1 MSYCVARM
9 EKMKSDNLVGI
20 GNHNQRRF
28 SNHSNKDIDVS
39 KSHLNYDILDKVKS
53 YKTDIEGYINANKSS
68 KRAVRKD
75 AVLVCEW
82 IITSDSDFFES
93 MSPADT
99 REYFQTAIDFFAER
113 YGSKNLMYAQVHLD
127 ERTPHMH
134 LGIVPFDKDN
144 KLTAKTMFDREA
156 LQDIQNELPRYMN
169 ERGFKVERGRAGSE
183 AKHLTVQEYK
193 DVQKEIKKQSEVLD
207 GVKKELESVKN
218 VTRTKNF
225 LDELDSKSKK
235 TLLGND
241 VKISQ
246 EDYQELKEQLLGA
259 DKSLLEM
266 DKLKQHNQKLSRSI
280 YDLRDELD
288 NSKAYADRLYDKND
302 SLKEQIKH
310 LDSSIGD
317 FEMAQIAYQ
326 DALSRELSKD
336 EIIARYICHEVE
348 LGNIPE
354 DESDIEY
361 YIDTLNS
368 VEIDDNTLKNRVE
381 KVIDILKNVLEN
393 VLEFFRKF

>member
-1 MSYCVARM
+1 M

-266 DKLKQHNQKLSRSI
+266 DKLKQHNQKLNRSI

-288 NSKAYADRLYDKND
+288 DSKAYADRLYDKND

-310 LDSSIGD
+310 LDSSLGD

-354 DESDIEY
+354 DEYDIEY

>member
-28 SNHSNKDIDVS
+28 SNHSNKDIDIS

-288 NSKAYADRLYDKND
+288 DSKAYADRLYDKND

-310 LDSSIGD
+310 LDSSLGD

-326 DALSRELSKD
+326 DALSRELSQD

>member
-82 IITSDSDFFES
+82 IITSDSEFFES
-93 MSPADT
+93 MTPADT

-218 VTRTKNF
+218 VTRTKDF

-288 NSKAYADRLYDKND
+288 DSKAYADRLYDKNN

-310 LDSSIGD
+310 LDSSLGD

-336 EIIARYICHEVE
+336 EIIARYICHAVE

>member
-169 ERGFKVERGRAGSE
+169 EHGFKVERGRAGSE

-218 VTRTKNF
+218 VTRTKDF

-288 NSKAYADRLYDKND
+288 DSKAYADRLYDKNH

-310 LDSSIGD
+310 LDSSLGD

-326 DALSRELSKD
+326 DALSRELSQD
-336 EIIARYICHEVE
+336 EIIARYICHAVE

-368 VEIDDNTLKNRVE
+368 VEIDDNTLKNRIE

>member
-1 MSYCVARM
+1 M

-156 LQDIQNELPRYMN
+156 LQDIQNELPLYMN

-218 VTRTKNF
+218 VTRTKDF

-288 NSKAYADRLYDKND
+288 DSKAYADRLYDKND

-310 LDSSIGD
+310 LDSSLGD

-326 DALSRELSKD
+326 DALSRELSQD

-368 VEIDDNTLKNRVE
+368 VEIDDNTLKNRIE

>member
-156 LQDIQNELPRYMN
+156 LQDIQNELPLYMN

-218 VTRTKNF
+218 VTRTKDF

-288 NSKAYADRLYDKND
+288 NSKAYADRLYDKNHA
-302 SLKEQIKH
+302 LKEQIEH
-310 LDSSIGD
+310 LDSSLGD

>member
-156 LQDIQNELPRYMN
+156 LQDIQNELPLYMN

-218 VTRTKNF
+218 VTRTKDF

-246 EDYQELKEQLLGA
+246 KDYQELKEQLLGA

-288 NSKAYADRLYDKND
+288 DSKAYADRLYDKND

-310 LDSSIGD
+310 LDSSLGD

-326 DALSRELSKD
+326 DALSRELSQD

>member
-1 MSYCVARM
+1 M

-169 ERGFKVERGRAGSE
+169 EHGFEVERGRAGSE

-218 VTRTKNF
+218 VTRTKDF

-246 EDYQELKEQLLGA
+246 KDYQELKEQLLGA

-288 NSKAYADRLYDKND
+288 DSKAYADRLYDKNH

-310 LDSSIGD
+310 LDSSLGD

-326 DALSRELSKD
+326 DALSRELSQD

-368 VEIDDNTLKNRVE
+368 VEIDDNTLKNRIE

>member
-156 LQDIQNELPRYMN
+156 LQDIQNELPLYMN

-218 VTRTKNF
+218 VTRTKDF

-241 VKISQ
+241 IKISQ

-288 NSKAYADRLYDKND
+288 DSKAYADRLYDKND

-310 LDSSIGD
+310 LDSSLGD

-326 DALSRELSKD
+326 DALSRELSQD

>member
-68 KRAVRKD
+68 KRAIRKD

-218 VTRTKNF
+218 VTRTKDF

-246 EDYQELKEQLLGA
+246 KDYQELKEQLLGA

-288 NSKAYADRLYDKND
+288 DSKAYADRLYDKNH

-310 LDSSIGD
+310 LDSSLGD

-336 EIIARYICHEVE
+336 EIIARYICHAVE

-361 YIDTLNS
+361 YIDALNS

>member
-246 EDYQELKEQLLGA
+246 KDYQELKEQLLGA

-288 NSKAYADRLYDKND
+288 DSKAYADRLYDKNH

-310 LDSSIGD
+310 LDSSLGD

>member
-169 ERGFKVERGRAGSE
+169 ERGFKVERGRVGSE

-218 VTRTKNF
+218 VTRTKDF

-288 NSKAYADRLYDKND
+288 DSKAYADRLYDKNH

-310 LDSSIGD
+310 LDSSLGD

-336 EIIARYICHEVE
+336 EIIARYICHAVE

-361 YIDTLNS
+361 YIDALNS

>member
-218 VTRTKNF
+218 VTRTKDF

-246 EDYQELKEQLLGA
+246 KDYQELKEQLLGA

-288 NSKAYADRLYDKND
+288 DSKAYADRLYDKND

-310 LDSSIGD
+310 LDSSLGD

-326 DALSRELSKD
+326 DALSRELSQD

-354 DESDIEY
+354 NESDIEY

-368 VEIDDNTLKNRVE
+368 VEIDDNTLKNRIE

>member
-218 VTRTKNF
+218 VTRTKDF

-288 NSKAYADRLYDKND
+288 DSKAYADRLYDKND

-310 LDSSIGD
+310 LDSSLGD

-326 DALSRELSKD
+326 DALSRELPKD
-336 EIIARYICHEVE
+336 EIIARYICHAVE

-361 YIDTLNS
+361 YIDALNS

>member
-39 KSHLNYDILDKVKS
+39 KSRLNYDILDKVKS

-288 NSKAYADRLYDKND
+288 DSKAYADRLCDKNH

-310 LDSSIGD
+310 LDSSLGD

-326 DALSRELSKD
+326 DALSRELSQD
-336 EIIARYICHEVE
+336 EIIARYICHAVE

>member
-218 VTRTKNF
+218 VTRTKDF

-259 DKSLLEM
+259 DKRLLEM

-288 NSKAYADRLYDKND
+288 DSKAYADRLYDKNH

-310 LDSSIGD
+310 LDSSLGD

-326 DALSRELSKD
+326 DALSRELSQD
-336 EIIARYICHEVE
+336 EIIARYICHAVE

-361 YIDTLNS
+361 YIDALNS

>member
-53 YKTDIEGYINANKSS
+53 YKTDIEGYITANKSS

-156 LQDIQNELPRYMN
+156 LQDIQNELPLYMN

-218 VTRTKNF
+218 VTRTKDF

-266 DKLKQHNQKLSRSI
+266 DNLKQHNQKLSRSI

-288 NSKAYADRLYDKND
+288 DSKAYADRLYDKNHA
-302 SLKEQIKH
+302 LKEQIEH
-310 LDSSIGD
+310 LDSSLGD

-354 DESDIEY
+354 DEADIEY

>member
-9 EKMKSDNLVGI
+9 KKMKSDNLVGI

-82 IITSDSDFFES
+82 IITSDSEFFES

-207 GVKKELESVKN
+207 EVKKELESVKN
-218 VTRTKNF
+218 VTRTKDF

-288 NSKAYADRLYDKND
+288 DSKAYADRLYDKND

-310 LDSSIGD
+310 LDSSLGD

-326 DALSRELSKD
+326 DALSRELSQD

>member
-144 KLTAKTMFDREA
+144 KLTAKNMFDREA

-207 GVKKELESVKN
+207 EVKKELESVKN

-288 NSKAYADRLYDKND
+288 NSKAYADRLYDKNH

-310 LDSSIGD
+310 LDSSLGD

-336 EIIARYICHEVE
+336 EIIARYICHAVE

-361 YIDTLNS
+361 YIDALNS

>member
-93 MSPADT
+93 LSPADT

-156 LQDIQNELPRYMN
+156 LQDIQNELPLYMN

-218 VTRTKNF
+218 VTRTKDF

-288 NSKAYADRLYDKND
+288 DSKAYADRLYDKNH

-310 LDSSIGD
+310 LDSSLGD

>member
-218 VTRTKNF
+218 VTRTKDF

-246 EDYQELKEQLLGA
+246 KDYQELKEQLLGA

-288 NSKAYADRLYDKND
+288 DSKAYADRLCDKNH

-310 LDSSIGD
+310 LDSSLGD

-326 DALSRELSKD
+326 DALSRELSQD
-336 EIIARYICHEVE
+336 EIIARYICHAVE

-361 YIDTLNS
+361 YIDALNS

>member
-1 MSYCVARM
+1 M

-156 LQDIQNELPRYMN
+156 LQDIQNELPLYMN

-218 VTRTKNF
+218 VTRTKDF

-246 EDYQELKEQLLGA
+246 KDYQELKEQLLGA

-288 NSKAYADRLYDKND
+288 DSKAYADRLYDKNH

-310 LDSSIGD
+310 LDSSLGD

-326 DALSRELSKD
+326 DALSRELSQD

>member
-218 VTRTKNF
+218 VTRTKDF

-288 NSKAYADRLYDKND
+288 DSKAYADRLYDKNH

-310 LDSSIGD
+310 LDSSLGD

-326 DALSRELSKD
+326 DALSRELSQD
-336 EIIARYICHEVE
+336 EIIARYICHAVE

-361 YIDTLNS
+361 YIDALNS
-368 VEIDDNTLKNRVE
+368 VEIDDNTLKNRIE

>member
-218 VTRTKNF
+218 VTRTKDF

-310 LDSSIGD
+310 LDSSLGD

>member
-82 IITSDSDFFES
+82 IITSDSEFFES

-144 KLTAKTMFDREA
+144 KLTAKNMFDREA
-156 LQDIQNELPRYMN
+156 LQDIQNELPLYMN
-169 ERGFKVERGRAGSE
+169 ERGFKVERGRSGSE

-218 VTRTKNF
+218 VTRTKDF

-288 NSKAYADRLYDKND
+288 DSKAYADRLYDKNH
-302 SLKEQIKH
+302 SLKEQIEH
-310 LDSSIGD
+310 LDSSLGD

-326 DALSRELSKD
+326 DALSRELSQD

-361 YIDTLNS
+361 YIDTLNN

>member
-207 GVKKELESVKN
+207 GVKKELESVKS
-218 VTRTKNF
+218 VTRTKDF

-288 NSKAYADRLYDKND
+288 NSKAYADRLYDKNH

-310 LDSSIGD
+310 LDSSLGD

-336 EIIARYICHEVE
+336 EIIARYICHAVE

-361 YIDTLNS
+361 YIDALNS

>member
-288 NSKAYADRLYDKND
+288 DSKAYADRLYDKND

-310 LDSSIGD
+310 LDSSLGD

-381 KVIDILKNVLEN
+381 KVINILKNVLEN

>member
-169 ERGFKVERGRAGSE
+169 EHGFEVERGRAGSE

-218 VTRTKNF
+218 VTRTKDF
-225 LDELDSKSKK
+225 LDELDNKSKK

-288 NSKAYADRLYDKND
+288 DSKAYADRLYDKND

-310 LDSSIGD
+310 LDSSLGD

-326 DALSRELSKD
+326 DALSRELSQD

>member
-218 VTRTKNF
+218 VTRTKDF

-241 VKISQ
+241 VKIPQ

-288 NSKAYADRLYDKND
+288 DSKAYADRLYDKNH

-310 LDSSIGD
+310 LDSSLGD

>member
-156 LQDIQNELPRYMN
+156 LQDIQNELPLYMN

-218 VTRTKNF
+218 VTRTKDF

-288 NSKAYADRLYDKND
+288 DSKAYADRLYDKNH

-310 LDSSIGD
+310 LDSSLGD

-336 EIIARYICHEVE
+336 EIIARYICHAVE

>member
-218 VTRTKNF
+218 VTRTKDF

-246 EDYQELKEQLLGA
+246 KDYQELKEQLLGA

-288 NSKAYADRLYDKND
+288 DSKAYADRLYDKND

-310 LDSSIGD
+310 LDSSLGD

-326 DALSRELSKD
+326 DALSRELSQD

>member
-156 LQDIQNELPRYMN
+156 LQDIQNELPLYMN

-207 GVKKELESVKN
+207 EVKKELESVKN
-218 VTRTKNF
+218 VTRTKDF

-235 TLLGND
+235 TLLGKD

-288 NSKAYADRLYDKND
+288 DSKAYADRLYDKNN

-310 LDSSIGD
+310 LDSSLGD

-381 KVIDILKNVLEN
+381 KVIDILKNVFEN

>member
-156 LQDIQNELPRYMN
+156 LQDIQNELPLYMN

-218 VTRTKNF
+218 VTRTKDF

-288 NSKAYADRLYDKND
+288 DSKAYADRLYDKND

-310 LDSSIGD
+310 LDSSLGD

-368 VEIDDNTLKNRVE
+368 VEIDDKTLKNRIE

>member
-218 VTRTKNF
+218 VTRTKDF

-246 EDYQELKEQLLGA
+246 KDYQELKEQLLGA

-288 NSKAYADRLYDKND
+288 DSKAYADRLYDKNH

-310 LDSSIGD
+310 LDSSLGD

-326 DALSRELSKD
+326 DALSRELSND

>member
-93 MSPADT
+93 LSPADT

-156 LQDIQNELPRYMN
+156 LQDIQNELPLYMN

-218 VTRTKNF
+218 VTRTKDF
-225 LDELDSKSKK
+225 LDELDSKRKK

-266 DKLKQHNQKLSRSI
+266 DKLKQHNQKLNRSI

-288 NSKAYADRLYDKND
+288 DSKAYADRLYDKNH
-302 SLKEQIKH
+302 SLKEQIEH
-310 LDSSIGD
+310 LDSSLGD

-326 DALSRELSKD
+326 DALSRELSQD

-361 YIDTLNS
+361 YIDTLNN

>member
-288 NSKAYADRLYDKND
+288 DSKAYADRLYDKNH

-310 LDSSIGD
+310 LDSSLGD

-336 EIIARYICHEVE
+336 EIIARYICHAVE

-361 YIDTLNS
+361 YIDALNS
-368 VEIDDNTLKNRVE
+368 VEINDNTLKNRVE

>member
-218 VTRTKNF
+218 VTRTKDF

-246 EDYQELKEQLLGA
+246 KDYQELKEQLLGA

-288 NSKAYADRLYDKND
+288 DSKAYADRLYDKNH

-310 LDSSIGD
+310 LDSSLGD

-326 DALSRELSKD
+326 DALSRELSQD
-336 EIIARYICHEVE
+336 EIIARYICHAVE

>member
-1 MSYCVARM
+1 M

-156 LQDIQNELPRYMN
+156 LQDIQNELPLYMN

-218 VTRTKNF
+218 VTRTKDF

-288 NSKAYADRLYDKND
+288 DSKAYADRLYDKNH

-310 LDSSIGD
+310 LDSSLGD

-326 DALSRELSKD
+326 DALSRELSQD

-368 VEIDDNTLKNRVE
+368 VEIDDNTLKNRIE

>member
-93 MSPADT
+93 MSLADT

-156 LQDIQNELPRYMN
+156 LQDIQNELPLYMN

-207 GVKKELESVKN
+207 EVKKELESVKN
-218 VTRTKNF
+218 VTRTKDF

-288 NSKAYADRLYDKND
+288 DSKAYADRLYDKNH

-310 LDSSIGD
+310 LDSSLGD

-326 DALSRELSKD
+326 DALSRELSQD

>member
-218 VTRTKNF
+218 VTRTKDF

-288 NSKAYADRLYDKND
+288 DSKAYADRLCDKNH

-310 LDSSIGD
+310 LDSSLGD

-336 EIIARYICHEVE
+336 EIIARYICHAVE

-361 YIDTLNS
+361 YIDALNS
-368 VEIDDNTLKNRVE
+368 VEIDDNTLKNRIE